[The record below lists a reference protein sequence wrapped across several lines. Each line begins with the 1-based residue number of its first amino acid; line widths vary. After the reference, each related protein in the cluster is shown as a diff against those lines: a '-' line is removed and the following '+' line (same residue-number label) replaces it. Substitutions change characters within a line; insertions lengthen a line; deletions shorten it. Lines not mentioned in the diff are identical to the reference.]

1 MTVVMTGTY
10 EAARRSST
18 SNGNTG
24 LQKKMGFKRKS
35 LRRRGD
41 AVDFTAAKS
50 LALKSE
56 RNGIRDSH
64 QNQYIFRTPSH
75 ILLGTPDA
83 SP

>member
-1 MTVVMTGTY
+1 MTAFMTGTY

-41 AVDFTAAKS
+41 AADFTGSQKLS
-50 LALKSE
+50 TE
-56 RNGIRDSH
+56 IRKKW
-64 QNQYIFRTPSH
+64 NP
-75 ILLGTPDA
+75 
-83 SP
+83 